1 VVVVVPVDVAVA
13 LAGVITVGHG
23 HDHGHDV
30 HPGGR
35 GLDNYRIDID
45 QLAMVLLPL

>member
-1 VVVVVPVDVAVA
+1 VAVA

-23 HDHGHDV
+23 HGHDA
-30 HPGGR
+30 HPAGR

>member
-1 VVVVVPVDVAVA
+1 VVVPVDVAM
-13 LAGVITVGHG
+13 AGVITVGH
-23 HDHGHDV
+23 DHDV

-35 GLDNYRIDID
+35 GLDNYRIDMD